1 MSRPL
6 NFYISSNRYGKY
18 SVSSPDR
25 RTMDG
30 IVFDSRMEMLRYADL
45 KLLEKAGEIRE
56 LSIQP
61 KYELLEGFV
70 RRGKNYL
77 PIHYIGDFLYYDV
90 KKKRKV
96 VEDVKGVETEVFKIK
111 QKLFAYRHN
120 IELVLYKAI

>member
-1 MSRPL
+1 MSAI
-6 NFYISSNRYGKY
+6 NFYISPNQYGKY
-18 SVSSPDR
+18 HVASPDR

-30 IVFDSRMEMLRYADL
+30 IVFDSRMEMIRYSEL
-45 KLLEKAGEIRE
+45 KLLLKAGEIRE
-56 LSIQP
+56 LSLQP
-61 KYELLEGFV
+61 KYVLLEGFT

-120 IELVLYKAI
+120 IELCLWKVR